1 MNYANM
7 IARELSLL
15 PSHVQSVIDL
25 LDDGKTVPF
34 IARYRKEMTGS
45 MNDQS
50 IRILAERLEQLRS
63 MDKRRAEILC
73 ILEEQ
78 GQLTEQLKSAVE
90 KAQSMTAL
98 EDLYRPYRQKRKT
111 RASIAA
117 ERGLSPLAAQIMLQQ
132 PFPCTLEDLAAA

>member
-50 IRILAERLEQLRS
+50 IRILAERL
-63 MDKRRAEILC
+63 
-73 ILEEQ
+73 
-78 GQLTEQLKSAVE
+78 
-90 KAQSMTAL
+90 
-98 EDLYRPYRQKRKT
+98 
-111 RASIAA
+111 
-117 ERGLSPLAAQIMLQQ
+117 
-132 PFPCTLEDLAAA
+132 